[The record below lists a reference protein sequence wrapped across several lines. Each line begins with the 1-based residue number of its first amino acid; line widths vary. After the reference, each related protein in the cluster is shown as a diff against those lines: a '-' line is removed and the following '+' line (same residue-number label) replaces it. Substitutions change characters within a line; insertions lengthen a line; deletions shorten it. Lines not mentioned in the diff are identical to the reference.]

1 TSSPPMRIL
10 PAVGVSSPAIMRS
23 EVVLPQ
29 PEGPSRHTNSPSPI
43 SKLTS
48 PTAVKS
54 PKRLVTFSNSTD
66 AMRLSLDA
74 AEEAEAEL
82 PANAGT
88 TRRGGQRIHE
98 RIGRQERDAR
108 GAGFRIERQERGR
121 GRHVLAGAQQDEG
134 DEEAPPDIDEAPHH
148 DDHDAGPDDRQG
160 DREK

>member
-1 TSSPPMRIL
+1 MAMLRSLGCRCPTSSPPMRIL

-43 SKLTS
+43 SKLTL

-82 PANAGT
+82 PADEEIK
-88 TRRGGQRIHE
+88 RHDGQRIDE
-98 RIGRQERDAR
+98 RIGGQERHHR
-108 GAGFRIERQERGR
+108 GAGLRIERIDGDR

-134 DEEAPPDIDEAPHH
+134 DEE
-148 DDHDAGPDDRQG
+148 
-160 DREK
+160 